1 MSFKDLH
8 LINPIIRAVT
18 EAGYSKPTAVQ
29 EQTIPLILSGQ
40 DVAACA
46 PEGSGKTS
54 AFIMP
59 VLQLLKKNT
68 PEHQE
73 IRALILAPTVDQV
86 TGIEDH
92 CKQYSKYLPLSQ
104 LSVSEGEPAS
114 SQLAALRKRVD
125 LLIATP
131 GRLLELL
138 NQRKINL
145 ARIELFIL
153 DEADKMTDPVTAEQ
167 IKKILLLVPGKRQ
180 TLLFSQVMTTAIRT
194 IADSLLKK
202 PVQVLISTG
211 TAIQATHDQGGT
223 DRKTFRKPADIPAV
237 SP

>member
-40 DVAACA
+40 DVAASA
-46 PEGSGKTS
+46 PEKSGKTS
-54 AFIMP
+54 SYIMP
-59 VLQLLKKNT
+59 ALQLLKKNA

-73 IRALILAPTVDQV
+73 IRALILAPTAENVA
-86 TGIEDH
+86 GIEDH

-104 LSVSEGEPAS
+104 LSLSEGESAG

-131 GRLLELL
+131 GRLVELL

-153 DEADKMTDPVTAEQ
+153 DEADKMNDSMGFDPIRT
-167 IKKILLLVPGKRQ
+167 ILPLIPGRRQ
-180 TLLFSQVMTTAIRT
+180 TLVFSQVTAKQSTAMTNLLLKNPVRISINAIRDQEK
-194 IADSLLKK
+194 AVRKAVDS
-202 PVQVLISTG
+202 P
-211 TAIQATHDQGGT
+211 AI
-223 DRKTFRKPADIPAV
+223 
-237 SP
+237 

>member
-46 PEGSGKTS
+46 PERSGKTS

-59 VLQLLKKNT
+59 ALQLLKKNA

-73 IRALILAPTVDQV
+73 IRALILAPTAELV

-104 LSVSEGEPAS
+104 LSIFEGESAS

-153 DEADKMTDPVTAEQ
+153 DEADKMTDPVTFEE
-167 IKKILLLVPGKRQ
+167 IRKILPLIPGKRQ
-180 TLLFSQVMTTAIRT
+180 TLLFSQMMTTGMRN
-194 IADSLLKK
+194 IADSLLKR
-202 PVQVLISTG
+202 PVQVLINTG
-211 TAIQATHDQGGT
+211 KASQAIQDPGDKERRA
-223 DRKTFRKPADIPAV
+223 FRIQAV
-237 SP
+237 TSSL